1 MTTKAKLGA
10 VSLATRAVVTMGNYG
25 VQAAQFCL
33 ASLEASKAQ
42 ETAMAGVNALV
53 VTMREAGV
61 TKVGDR
67 RKDATAIDFHAT
79 LTGAGLASGTAN
91 NYLTTFREAVATG
104 KPITDWN
111 KSRTDAKKGKGG
123 AGKGKATLESLL
135 LKAYNHAEF
144 KDMAEAVQGEY
155 DDDKGSLHTCIASW
169 LTAMGA
175 EIKELHTV

>member
-1 MTTKAKLGA
+1 
-10 VSLATRAVVTMGNYG
+10 
-25 VQAAQFCL
+25 
-33 ASLEASKAQ
+33 
-42 ETAMAGVNALV
+42 MAGVNALV

-61 TKVGDR
+61 VKVGDR

-135 LKAYNHAEF
+135 LKAYNHDDFFGMCQIVEAEYN
-144 KDMAEAVQGEY
+144 DA
-155 DDDKGSLHTCIASW
+155 KGHIHACIASW

-175 EIKELHTV
+175 EIK

>member
-1 MTTKAKLGA
+1 MTKANQTKAVATLGA
-10 VSLATRAVVTMGNYG
+10 YG

-33 ASLEASKAQ
+33 ASLAASKAQ
-42 ETAMAGVNALV
+42 EDALV
-53 VTMREAGV
+53 KVNVLVTGMREAGV
-61 TKVGDR
+61 QKVGDR
-67 RKDATAIDFHAT
+67 RKDVIAIDFHAT

-123 AGKGKATLESLL
+123 AGKGKATLDSLL
-135 LKAYNHAEF
+135 LKAFNHAEF
-144 KDMAEAVQGEY
+144 KDMCEAVQAEY
-155 DDDKGSLHTCIASW
+155 EDAKGDMHACIASW

-175 EIKELHTV
+175 EIK

>member
-10 VSLATRAVVTMGNYG
+10 VSLATRAVASLGDYG
-25 VQAAQFCL
+25 VQAARFCL
-33 ASLEASKAQ
+33 ASLEASKAH

-61 TKVGDR
+61 QKVGDR
-67 RKDATAIDFHAT
+67 RKDAIAIDFHAT

-123 AGKGKATLESLL
+123 AGKGKATLDSLL
-135 LKAYNHAEF
+135 LKAFNHAEF
-144 KDMAEAVQGEY
+144 KDMCTVVQAEY
-155 DDDKGSLHTCIASW
+155 DDDKGDMHACIASW

-175 EIKELHTV
+175 EIK

>member
-1 MTTKAKLGA
+1 MTTKAKLSA
-10 VSLATRAVVTMGNYG
+10 VSLATREVAKVATYG
-25 VQAAQFCL
+25 IDVAKFCL
-33 ASLEASKAQ
+33 ASLEASKAH
-42 ETAMAGVNALV
+42 EAALAGANQAIAK
-53 VTMREAGV
+53 MREAGIV
-61 TKVGDR
+61 KIGDR
-67 RKDATAIDFHAT
+67 RKDAIAIEFHAT

-123 AGKGKATLESLL
+123 AGKGKATLDSLL
-135 LKAYNHAEF
+135 LKAFNHAEF
-144 KDMAEAVQGEY
+144 KDMAEAVQAEY

-175 EIKELHTV
+175 EIK

>member
-61 TKVGDR
+61 VKVGDR

-79 LTGAGLASGTAN
+79 LTGAGLAAGTAN
-91 NYLTTFREAVATG
+91 NYLGAFREAVATG

-111 KSRTDAKKGKGG
+111 LARAKAKAKGKGG
-123 AGKGKATLESLL
+123 AGKGKATLEALL
-135 LKAYNHAEF
+135 LKAFNHAEF
-144 KDMAEAVQGEY
+144 KGMVEVVQAEYEDAKGDMHA
-155 DDDKGSLHTCIASW
+155 CIASW

-175 EIKELHTV
+175 EIAE